1 MNKTPLAFLFFMTNI
16 LNFSLS
22 ADEVVYEPGLN
33 KSELRAAA
41 FVPTS
46 NSFRDIYGN
55 VGLSLQVEQAQGF
68 SRVKN
73 LEVWE
78 NIEWIFIDGS
88 PGSSCGSSDIDILN
102 VSFGVKGIGKVY
114 HDWIYLYAGIGPDLG
129 IVWVKN
135 KINCCDDCDSNQTTH
150 DTNFGVGGVLKTG
163 CQLFVS
169 DLIYFDF
176 FADYLY
182 LPVWF
187 SHTTKDLGGL
197 KAGGGLSFRY

>member
-1 MNKTPLAFLFFMTNI
+1 MNKTPFAFLFFITSL
-16 LNFSLS
+16 LNFTLI
-22 ADEVVYEPGLN
+22 ANEVAYEPGLN
-33 KSELRAAA
+33 KSEIRQAA

-46 NSFRDIYGN
+46 DSFRNIYGN
-55 VGLSLQVEQAQGF
+55 VGLSIQLEQAQGF
-68 SRVKN
+68 SHIKN
-73 LEVWE
+73 FEVWE
-78 NIEWIFIDGS
+78 NIEWIFMDGG

-135 KINCCDDCDSNQTTH
+135 KINCCIDCDDNRTTH
-150 DTNFGVGGVLKTG
+150 NTNFGVGGILKTG
-163 CQLFVS
+163 CQIFLTH
-169 DLIYFDF
+169 LIYFDI

-187 SHTTKDLGGL
+187 SDTTKDLGGL
-197 KAGGGLSFRY
+197 KAGGGISFRY

>member
-1 MNKTPLAFLFFMTNI
+1 MTKTPFAFLFFMAAI
-16 LNFSLS
+16 VNFPLI
-22 ADEVVYEPGLN
+22 ADEMVHEPGLN
-33 KSELRAAA
+33 KSEIRAAA

-46 NSFRDIYGN
+46 DSFRNIYGN
-55 VGLSLQVEQAQGF
+55 VGLSLQLEQVQGF
-68 SRVKN
+68 SHVKN

-78 NIEWIFIDGS
+78 NAEWIFMHGS
-88 PGSSCGSSDIDILN
+88 PGSSCGSSHIDILN

-114 HDWIYLYAGIGPDLG
+114 DDWIYLYAGIGPDLG

-135 KINCCDDCDSNQTTH
+135 KINCCDDCDANQTTH

-163 CQLFVS
+163 CQIFIS
-169 DLIYFDF
+169 NLIYFDF

-187 SHTTKDLGGL
+187 SQTTKDVGGL